1 MKIKFPRQVLYL
13 AYRTW
18 QKRRQQGEF
27 LRYYLKPK
35 EDSRNKIA
43 RWLDFYITIITLG
56 LLSFAFFTVLW
67 PAQTAFF
74 ISLFFMIAAI
84 PGAAK
89 IHKKRLQKENLH
101 RKLRSIVE
109 GYRKKLK
116 QLEDAEELA
125 SFIWPFLNKLP
136 QFEQAQ
142 PPKGRK
148 KEKFKLPGG
157 VIRAIYRNIPVLINF
172 IPSADKPVDVS
183 AVHEL
188 LGIMKKQG
196 YRYALLVTPGEFAP
210 DTMRLVAS
218 LRNQYRIALV
228 PEKELLYL
236 LAQAEKLTQPA
247 DRTETTEVTPFVLS
261 LKALIK
267 AVIDYKKGRLY
278 LVTGALLTIF
288 YFILGPGNSVSKVYL
303 FLAAANLFLALL
315 CLVFGQRETVPPDI
329 HDLLQET

>member
-1 MKIKFPRQVLYL
+1 
-13 AYRTW
+13 
-18 QKRRQQGEF
+18 
-27 LRYYLKPK
+27 
-35 EDSRNKIA
+35 
-43 RWLDFYITIITLG
+43 
-56 LLSFAFFTVLW
+56 
-67 PAQTAFF
+67 
-74 ISLFFMIAAI
+74 
-84 PGAAK
+84 
-89 IHKKRLQKENLH
+89 
-101 RKLRSIVE
+101 
-109 GYRKKLK
+109 
-116 QLEDAEELA
+116 
-125 SFIWPFLNKLP
+125 
-136 QFEQAQ
+136 
-142 PPKGRK
+142 
-148 KEKFKLPGG
+148 
-157 VIRAIYRNIPVLINF
+157 
-172 IPSADKPVDVS
+172 
-183 AVHEL
+183 
-188 LGIMKKQG
+188 MKKQG